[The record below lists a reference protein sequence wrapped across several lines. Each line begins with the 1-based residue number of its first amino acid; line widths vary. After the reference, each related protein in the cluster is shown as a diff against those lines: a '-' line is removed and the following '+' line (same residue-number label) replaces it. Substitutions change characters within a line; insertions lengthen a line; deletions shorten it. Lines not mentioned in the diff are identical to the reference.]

1 MKRSVKL
8 LLVTATLASPTMPG
22 AVQTAAFAQNAAAG
36 AGQPA
41 ATPAPAV
48 TPVVQVWR
56 REAAR
61 ELLAYVDAIGAEG
74 RIVYI
79 VRDPI
84 RRIESHL
91 AHDHAVGRLAARD
104 YDKAALEM
112 GRFVSWSDY
121 GRQIAPW
128 IEAFGRSNVLLVC
141 FEDFVANRHRIGR
154 EVAAFVG
161 LDPELMVPRTA
172 IANARG
178 QQRVART
185 RWLSAFIEGDFY
197 SNAVRR
203 ALPKTVRSK
212 VRHLLSRNFTSEE
225 VTLSDQTLDAL
236 QERLRHVPDEVRALG
251 LDVKGWTT

>member
-1 MKRSVKL
+1 MTNHAVGEVPDGAPHFIIVGACKAGTTTLYDDLSVHPDAALPDDKEPDIL
-8 LLVTATLASPTMPG
+8 HRARDARHALDLWHRHFASTGKAGVRGEGSTYYTMSPDLPPVARLA
-22 AVQTAAFAQNAAAG
+22 
-36 AGQPA
+36 
-41 ATPAPAV
+41 
-48 TPVVQVWR
+48 R
-56 REAAR
+56 
-61 ELLAYVDAIGAEG
+61 DAIGAEG

-161 LDPELMVPRTA
+161 LDPELMVPRM
-172 IANARG
+172 ANGIR
-178 QQRVART
+178 
-185 RWLSAFIEGDFY
+185 F
-197 SNAVRR
+197 
-203 ALPKTVRSK
+203 
-212 VRHLLSRNFTSEE
+212 
-225 VTLSDQTLDAL
+225 
-236 QERLRHVPDEVRALG
+236 
-251 LDVKGWTT
+251 